1 MEKFCTQNEFISS
14 NSDVFIGF
22 VAWGAGSFSASYV
35 LTLTPEGSDGSYTDN
50 KLVKKCILGPFIEDA
65 EPATAT
71 ASTKTITSHSTSTK
85 RSATSTDQI
94 LKEGGDAESS
104 SASPTTTSAA
114 AAATSSDSSSVRT
127 WALEPLTGGLIL
139 AAFGLFHI

>member
-22 VAWGAGSFSASYV
+22 VAWGAGSFTSSYV

-50 KLVKKCILGPFIEDA
+50 KLMKKCILAPFIEDA
-65 EPATAT
+65 APATAS
-71 ASTKTITSHSTSTK
+71 ASKTSTSHSTSTQ

-94 LKEGGDAESS
+94 LKEGTDAESS
-104 SASPTTTSAA
+104 SSTPTTTSAS
-114 AAATSSDSSSVRT
+114 AATSSDSSSSHTRY
-127 WALEPLTGGLIL
+127 LEPFTGGLVMAAL
-139 AAFGLFHI
+139 ALFHI